1 LAADALEEE
10 RMANE
15 ALEQFYRRVM
25 SDPSLQTELKDVT
38 DERSFI
44 NRAVELGARNGF
56 YFTADEAREKLEAAR
71 AGDVELS
78 DEQLE
83 SVAAGY
89 TSYGDS
95 TLCGYC
101 GKTSGTSARTKLPS

>member
-1 LAADALEEE
+1 
-10 RMANE
+10 MANQ
-15 ALEQFYRRVM
+15 ALDQFYQRVM
-25 SDPSLQTELKDVT
+25 SDPSLQAELKDVT

-56 YFTADEAREKLEAAR
+56 YFTADEAREKLQAAR
-71 AGDVELS
+71 SGDIELS

-95 TLCGYC
+95 VLCGYC
-101 GKTSGTSARTKLPS
+101 GKTSGTSKETVRPS